1 MPASCD
7 VLIVGCGDLGMR
19 VATRHRRRG
28 DDPVGVVRSEA
39 TAAMLRARG
48 IHPVISDLDR
58 DTFPCQLVAG
68 KRVYYFAPPPSHG
81 QRDPRV
87 RRWLA
92 ALERDVTPPLKVIY
106 ISTSGVYGD
115 CRGQWVDEARPP
127 HPETDR
133 AKRRLDAE
141 RALDTWSRRTGTEL
155 VILRVGGIYGPG
167 RLPIERIRS
176 RRPIL
181 REEDCPFSNRIHAD
195 DLARVAIAAGD
206 RGPPG
211 AVYNVS
217 DGRPGTMT
225 EYFHAV
231 ADRLGLPRLPTVPW
245 AQAERHLTPEML
257 SFLRE
262 SRRLDNRKML
272 TELSIELQYPNL
284 GSGLSGCD
292 PQQRENG

>member
-1 MPASCD
+1 MP
-7 VLIVGCGDLGMR
+7 V
-19 VATRHRRRG
+19 
-28 DDPVGVVRSEA
+28 
-39 TAAMLRARG
+39 LRAQG
-48 IHPVISDLDR
+48 IQPVISDLDR
-58 DTFPCQLVAG
+58 DVFPSQLVAG

-81 QRDPRV
+81 QQDPRL

-92 ALERDVTPPLKVIY
+92 DLERNAALPVKVIY

-115 CRGQWVDEARPP
+115 CQGQWVDEVRPP

-141 RALDTWSRRTGTEL
+141 GTLDTWCRRTGVGL

-181 REEDCPFSNRIHAD
+181 REEDCLFTNRIHAD
-195 DLARVAIAAGD
+195 DLATVAVAAGD
-206 RGPPG
+206 RGPSG

-245 AQAERHLTPEML
+245 AEAERHLTPEML

-272 TELSIELQYPNL
+272 AELGVELRYPDL
-284 GSGLSGCD
+284 TSGLSICD
-292 PQQRENG
+292 PPKQGSG